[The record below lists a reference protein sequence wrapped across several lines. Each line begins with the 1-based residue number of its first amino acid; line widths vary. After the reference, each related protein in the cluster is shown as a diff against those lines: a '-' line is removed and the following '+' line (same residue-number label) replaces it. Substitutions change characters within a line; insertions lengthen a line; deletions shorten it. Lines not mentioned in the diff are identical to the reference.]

1 MTEVIIIMNVRN
13 NPCWVFY
20 IVSQS
25 IVIDRAIGVGYESFR
40 QSQNSGDVTSSDIS
54 RRQKVPF
61 SDPSIGNS
69 SGIGVA
75 KEPNLYWKVPSGL
88 SHGWFELWLP
98 PVSRPFGAGLQ
109 ALRCITKQPGFGA

>member
-1 MTEVIIIMNVRN
+1 M
-13 NPCWVFY
+13 
-20 IVSQS
+20 
-25 IVIDRAIGVGYESFR
+25 
-40 QSQNSGDVTSSDIS
+40 TSSDIS

-75 KEPNLYWKVPSGL
+75 KEPTLCQEVPSRL

-98 PVSRPFGAGLQ
+98 PVSQSFGAGLQ
-109 ALRCITKQPGFGA
+109 ALRWITKQPGFGA